1 MTRHLFAVLLVGPS
15 FAGAAIA
22 QEQARGGPPQKVDG
36 PTISMLIRETMV
48 ALDQADITGNY
59 TVLRDLGASVM
70 RASNTA
76 SDLAD
81 HFAGFRQKRISL
93 AQAVLFDAVLDQ
105 KPNLSTDGALR
116 LIGHFPTRP
125 QEILFDLTF
134 VFENNTWRV
143 AQISA
148 GTRAPAD
155 APPPAAAPGK
165 ARRRA

>member
-1 MTRHLFAVLLVGPS
+1 M
-15 FAGAAIA
+15 
-22 QEQARGGPPQKVDG
+22 DG

-76 SDLAD
+76 ADLAD
-81 HFAGFRQKRISL
+81 HFADFRRKRVSL

-105 KPNLSTDGALR
+105 KPALSTDGALR
-116 LIGHFPTRP
+116 LVGHFPTTP
-125 QEILFDLTF
+125 QEIVFDLTF
-134 VFENNTWRV
+134 LFEDGTWRI

-148 GTRAPAD
+148 GTRAPA
-155 APPPAAAPGK
+155 AAGTPPPATAPAK
-165 ARRRA
+165 PPPAQLVPPAKPKR